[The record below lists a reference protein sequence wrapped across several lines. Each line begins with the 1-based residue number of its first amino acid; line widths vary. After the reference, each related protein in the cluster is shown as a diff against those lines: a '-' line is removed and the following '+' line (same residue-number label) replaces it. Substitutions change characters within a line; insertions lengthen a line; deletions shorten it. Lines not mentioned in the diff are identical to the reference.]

1 MHDISDPQVRE
12 VLSEIPVGRDNA
24 RSASEIADRAD
35 VDDADATEY
44 RTRRIIKTLITD
56 HQRAIASCSE
66 GYFRVQTREEL
77 EAYIDDLQSR
87 IAGIQKRIDKFREAF
102 RTTHGS
108 PEENAG
114 QTSLSV
120 DFSRT

>member
-1 MHDISDPQVRE
+1 MHDISDPLTRTI
-12 VLSEIPVGRDNA
+12 LAKIPVGRDNA
-24 RSASEIADRAD
+24 RSVSEIADRAD

-44 RTRRIIKTLITD
+44 KTRRIIKTLITE

-66 GYFRVQTREEL
+66 GYFRVKTREEL
-77 EAYIDDLQSR
+77 EAYIDDLNSR
-87 IAGIQKRIDKFREAF
+87 IAGIQERIDKMKEAF
-102 RTTHGS
+102 RTTHGR
-108 PEENAG
+108 PDENAG